1 MEGAHCFHGPTCDPR
16 PFTPPVVEYDHG
28 DGCSITGG
36 YVYRGKRLPALVGR
50 YFYADYC
57 TAMIRSFTWS
67 GSGQPVTDVWDW
79 RAALDPESRLAS
91 ISSFGEDAAGELYLL
106 SLDGD
111 VYALVPSTP
120 RPLNV
125 GG

>member
-1 MEGAHCFHGPTCDPR
+1 M
-16 PFTPPVVEYDHG
+16 PPVIEYDHG

-57 TAMIRSFTWS
+57 TAMIRSLKWS
-67 GSGQPVTDVWDW
+67 GPPEPATDIWDW
-79 RAALDPESRLAS
+79 RAALDPNERLADL
-91 ISSFGEDAAGELYLL
+91 SSFGEDADGELYLL

-111 VYALVPSTP
+111 VYRFDPTTAK
-120 RPLNV
+120 
-125 GG
+125 